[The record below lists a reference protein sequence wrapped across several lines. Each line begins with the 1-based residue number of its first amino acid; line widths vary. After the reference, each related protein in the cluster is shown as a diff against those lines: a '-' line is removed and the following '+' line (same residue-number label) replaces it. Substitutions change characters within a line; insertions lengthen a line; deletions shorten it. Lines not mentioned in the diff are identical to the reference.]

1 MFLLNVLPEMF
12 AICRLKA
19 QDPLPN
25 WATNGSLFSVTRT
38 SDELSIICPQTIV
51 PEMVLA
57 DTDWRALKVKGP
69 LDFALVGVL
78 AELAGLL
85 AAAKVSIF
93 AISTFD
99 TDYILVKEE
108 KLKRAVEA
116 LVIAGHQVTQ
126 VSGR

>member
-1 MFLLNVLPEMF
+1 MFLLNVLPELF

-51 PEMVLA
+51 PESVLA
-57 DTDWRALKVKGP
+57 DRDWRALKVKGP

-116 LVIAGHQVTQ
+116 LAIAGHQVSRETI
-126 VSGR
+126 R